1 MARSVTQL
9 LPKLFL
15 LITFLS
21 IASSYPTAT
30 NRLLLLP
37 RDPKDC
43 TAPDANCTCQE
54 WTFASKDWTVA
65 NFAYRISV
73 PVFTPQDEQEEEEE
87 EASRLEPVPFA
98 SLVTFVVQNKAL
110 DYNAVCNATS
120 TGQDQ
125 QDADAS
131 FDGEEWYDCVQD
143 KAGEEGVTSFSYDR
157 ARDRLEV
164 KQTWECLHEGY
175 FYRYKATG
183 GAEAKVV
190 CAEAEWENPDWKEGQ
205 TYQLN
210 ITECQ
215 AKHRPMQVPWT
226 EITGS

>member
-1 MARSVTQL
+1 MARLVTQL
-9 LPKLFL
+9 LSKLFL
-15 LITFLS
+15 LTTLLS
-21 IASSYPTAT
+21 IASSHPAAAVVS
-30 NRLLLLP
+30 RLLLP

-54 WTFASKDWTVA
+54 WTFVSKDWTVA

-73 PVFTPQDEQEEEEE
+73 PVFDPE
-87 EASRLEPVPFA
+87 EAAREEPVPFA
-98 SLVTFVVQNKAL
+98 SLVTFVVQNQAL

-120 TGQDQ
+120 TGGDQ
-125 QDADAS
+125 EDADAS
-131 FDGEEWYDCVQD
+131 FDGRKWYDCVQD
-143 KAGEEGVTSFSYDR
+143 KPREDGVTSFSYDR
-157 ARDRLEV
+157 AKDRLEV

-215 AKHRPMQVPWT
+215 AKHRPIQVPWT
-226 EITGS
+226 EITGN